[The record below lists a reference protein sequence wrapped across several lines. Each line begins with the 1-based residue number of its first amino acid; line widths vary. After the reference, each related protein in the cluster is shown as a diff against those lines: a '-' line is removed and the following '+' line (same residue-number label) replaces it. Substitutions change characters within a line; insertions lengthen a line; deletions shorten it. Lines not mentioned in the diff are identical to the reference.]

1 MRMVVKIGTSTLAHT
16 TGRLN
21 IQRMEKLCKVLSD
34 LKNAGH
40 EIILVSSGAIGMG
53 VGKLSLTERPKDMP
67 TKQAAAAVG
76 QGELM
81 YIYDKL
87 FTEYN
92 HIVAQMLIDYP
103 ILQGEDN
110 LSYINT
116 DVYGSFALAGS
127 IFLDSRCDNTFHDAR
142 IWRVTVSVSYDD
154 NGRLTAVP
162 TIRENES
169 APKADGIVFN
179 NSYDP
184 TFGFKELTVKKVWD
198 DDGYKSRPTSVK
210 IQLLHNGRVYDTV
223 TLNACNEWT
232 YTWPRLLFDGDNT
245 WEINESPKPHRYR
258 VSYTSNFTNDYE
270 TYYVTVTNTYR
281 PGSLIQTG
289 QLNWPI
295 FVLGGIGIALVVIG
309 VVRYKR
315 GKDDNA

>member
-1 MRMVVKIGTSTLAHT
+1 MYRYTVRQLAQYSTLT
-16 TGRLN
+16 NMR
-21 IQRMEKLCKVLSD
+21 
-34 LKNAGH
+34 
-40 EIILVSSGAIGMG
+40 
-53 VGKLSLTERPKDMP
+53 
-67 TKQAAAAVG
+67 
-76 QGELM
+76 
-81 YIYDKL
+81 Y
-87 FTEYN
+87 
-92 HIVAQMLIDYP
+92 
-103 ILQGEDN
+103 
-110 LSYINT
+110 
-116 DVYGSFALAGS
+116 
-127 IFLDSRCDNTFHDAR
+127 DAR

-223 TLNACNEWT
+223 TLNARNEWT

-245 WEINESPKPHRYR
+245 WEINESPKPYRYR

-295 FVLGGIGIALVVIG
+295 FVLGGIGIVLVVIG
-309 VVRYKR
+309 VVRSKR

>member
-1 MRMVVKIGTSTLAHT
+1 MKMRIY
-16 TGRLN
+16 
-21 IQRMEKLCKVLSD
+21 KLFAAALLVL
-34 LKNAGH
+34 LCVN
-40 EIILVSSGAIGMG
+40 LLPGAAC
-53 VGKLSLTERPKDMP
+53 
-67 TKQAAAAVG
+67 AAAADSG
-76 QGELM
+76 SASIPLE
-81 YIYDKL
+81 
-87 FTEYN
+87 
-92 HIVAQMLIDYP
+92 
-103 ILQGEDN
+103 
-110 LSYINT
+110 INRT
-116 DVYGSFALAGS
+116 GGIPRPTVYGVVIEAVEPSNPMPLNPARTYSDDAKTDPFKAADVFSIAYNEPGVYRYTVRQLAQYS
-127 IFLDSRCDNTFHDAR
+127 TLTNMRYDAR

-223 TLNACNEWT
+223 TLNARSEWT

-245 WEINESPKPHRYR
+245 WEINESPKPYRYR

-309 VVRYKR
+309 VVHSKR

>member
-1 MRMVVKIGTSTLAHT
+1 MRMRIY
-16 TGRLN
+16 
-21 IQRMEKLCKVLSD
+21 KLFAAALLVL
-34 LKNAGH
+34 LCVN
-40 EIILVSSGAIGMG
+40 LLPGAAY
-53 VGKLSLTERPKDMP
+53 
-67 TKQAAAAVG
+67 AAAADSGSASIPLEINRTGGIPRPIAYGVVI
-76 QGELM
+76 EAVEPSNPMPLNPART
-81 YIYDKL
+81 YSDDAKTDPFKAADVFSIA
-87 FTEYN
+87 YN
-92 HIVAQMLIDYP
+92 EPGVYRYTVRQLAQYSTLTNMRY
-103 ILQGEDN
+103 
-110 LSYINT
+110 
-116 DVYGSFALAGS
+116 
-127 IFLDSRCDNTFHDAR
+127 DAR

-223 TLNACNEWT
+223 TLNARNEWT

-245 WEINESPKPHRYR
+245 WEINESPKPYRYR

-309 VVRYKR
+309 VVRSKR
-315 GKDDNA
+315 EKDDNA

>member
-1 MRMVVKIGTSTLAHT
+1 M
-16 TGRLN
+16 
-21 IQRMEKLCKVLSD
+21 
-34 LKNAGH
+34 
-40 EIILVSSGAIGMG
+40 
-53 VGKLSLTERPKDMP
+53 
-67 TKQAAAAVG
+67 
-76 QGELM
+76 
-81 YIYDKL
+81 
-87 FTEYN
+87 
-92 HIVAQMLIDYP
+92 
-103 ILQGEDN
+103 
-110 LSYINT
+110 
-116 DVYGSFALAGS
+116 
-127 IFLDSRCDNTFHDAR
+127 
-142 IWRVTVSVSYDD
+142 
-154 NGRLTAVP
+154 P

-198 DDGYKSRPTSVK
+198 DDGYKSRTTSVK

-223 TLNACNEWT
+223 TLNARNEWT

-245 WEINESPKPHRYR
+245 WEINESPKPYRYR

-309 VVRYKR
+309 VVRSKR